1 MGKVENSGFEIKK
14 DLYLN
19 NIRFDKC
26 EKKLGNCLKN
36 YKLVVHENF
45 LATTYLETISYN
57 FPTVILFREID
68 SFYLRNEFKKD
79 IKPLIKAKIVHKNFK
94 SLKKFLDENLSN
106 IDEWWNDDKNQKI
119 IKSFIKIH

>member
-1 MGKVENSGFEIKK
+1 MEHNKQ
-14 DLYLN
+14 
-19 NIRFDKC
+19 
-26 EKKLGNCLKN
+26 N

-94 SLKKFLDENLSN
+94 SLKKFLDENLSK

-119 IKSFIKIH
+119 IKSFIKKYTNTDNNKFFIIRKICSKY